1 MKIQLSHGCYGEML
15 ILPDGT
21 DEVDALNALL
31 VSFNNELASMSST
44 DAVIKLINI
53 LGEYESTGMCDQ
65 CGTYTGITVV
75 ELKTN

>member
-1 MKIQLSHGCYGEML
+1 M
-15 ILPDGT
+15 

-31 VSFNNELASMSST
+31 ICFNKELASMSPT

-75 ELKTN
+75 DTEESARVAASESE